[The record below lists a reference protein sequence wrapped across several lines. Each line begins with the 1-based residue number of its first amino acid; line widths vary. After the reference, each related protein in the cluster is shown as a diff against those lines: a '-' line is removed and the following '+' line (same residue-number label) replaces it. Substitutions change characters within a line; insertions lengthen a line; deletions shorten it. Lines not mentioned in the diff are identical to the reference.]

1 MAAEGAETEASDSQE
16 DDLAVDVWSEGE
28 GRGKGLLTE
37 QTVALLPQRLL
48 HVLADL
54 LLLPR
59 RERLDVYE
67 LRASTQR
74 IHPPDGAAPRYGPT
88 PGLQATAL
96 REERREESE
105 LYNKVQ

>member
-1 MAAEGAETEASDSQE
+1 METEASDSQE
-16 DDLAVDVWSEGE
+16 DDLAVDVRSEGE
-28 GRGKGLLTE
+28 GRGEGLLTE
-37 QTVALLPQRLL
+37 QTVALLLHRLL
-48 HVLADL
+48 RVLAE

-74 IHPPDGAAPRYGPT
+74 IHPLGGPRYGPT

-96 REERREESE
+96 REEGGM
-105 LYNKVQ
+105 